1 MQLRRLGVVRAHFA
15 AGSRF
20 FQLAGKTQCG
30 LGTQPVCITVSFRS
44 DLPRNYTVHVFCPMC
59 QDIFTPRSSR
69 SASIDGAYFGT
80 TFPHLFLM
88 TFPELAP
95 TRNNQNYASD
105 LGYVCVLIEWCR
117 CLACMDFEYIKAVH
131 IMDLE
136 TVDFW
141 HKNVGRN
148 HVADYSRHHPFR
160 QGALRL
166 RCNPVQLCIMDTSTR
181 GMRSCGKL
189 QMPSVAKI
197 RRVVCMYMGLK
208 LVPC

>member
-95 TRNNQNYASD
+95 TRNNQNYVPRVYGFRIHQSSPYYGPGNGGLLAQKRGQKS
-105 LGYVCVLIEWCR
+105 CR
-117 CLACMDFEYIKAVH
+117 GLQPSSPVPP
-131 IMDLE
+131 
-136 TVDFW
+136 
-141 HKNVGRN
+141 GR
-148 HVADYSRHHPFR
+148 
-160 QGALRL
+160 
-166 RCNPVQLCIMDTSTR
+166 ITS
-181 GMRSCGKL
+181 
-189 QMPSVAKI
+189 SV
-197 RRVVCMYMGLK
+197 
-208 LVPC
+208 